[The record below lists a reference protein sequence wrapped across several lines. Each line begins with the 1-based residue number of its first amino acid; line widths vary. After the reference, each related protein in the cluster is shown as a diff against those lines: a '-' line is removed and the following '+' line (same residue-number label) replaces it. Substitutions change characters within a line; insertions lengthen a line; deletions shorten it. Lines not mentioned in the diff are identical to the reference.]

1 MKFLDTQV
9 KTIDN
14 ISLTITPLQ
23 DIDGN
28 IYFFPKEIEKALNYK
43 DLSHSIRTSDGFVEN
58 IDYKIFTGE
67 KIKDIKEINKVG
79 NADSVSKANSIT
91 LLTES
96 GLYAVLLKSR
106 KPLAQK
112 FRIWVT
118 SEVLPSIRKTGSY
131 YVEESSTD
139 LLTAL
144 ERNAQTANHV
154 LKVYRE
160 QLAMKQ
166 EQVRLIQEQSQL
178 KEKQS
183 KLEQEQIQLK
193 TEVHNLTSKAE
204 ASLES
209 IQYYSVASYA
219 RAIGYI
225 IKDLEKAKKIG
236 KACVRESRKMC
247 IPLGNKVPQGSMRVN
262 TYHLKVI
269 KSVFDKLE
277 KEREQDSLPLF
288 DSLEDR
294 ELWRVN

>member
-1 MKFLDTQV
+1 MKLLQTQT
-9 KTIDN
+9 KIIDD
-14 ISLTITPLQ
+14 ISLSITPIQ
-23 DIDGN
+23 DKSGN
-28 IYFFPKEIEKALNYK
+28 LYFFPKEIEKALDYK
-43 DLSHSIRTSDGFVEN
+43 DLSDSIRKSDGFIEN

-67 KIKDIKEINKVG
+67 KLANIKKLNSG
-79 NADSVSKANSIT
+79 SIT
-91 LLTES
+91 PSVPNARSMAILTES
-96 GLYAVLLKSR
+96 GLYAVILKSR
-106 KPLAQK
+106 KSLAQK

-131 YVEESSTD
+131 SLDESPIDMS
-139 LLTAL
+139 L
-144 ERNAQTANHV
+144 EGFKQNIENAKRIYQIYKDQLELKRN
-154 LKVYRE
+154 
-160 QLAMKQ
+160 Q
-166 EQVRLIQEQSQL
+166 EVILNRQD
-178 KEKQS
+178 

-294 ELWRVN
+294 EIWKIN